1 MIYIDEK
8 DKCCGCE
15 ACVQICPKSCV
26 TFCEDDEGFYYP
38 EVDIETCINCHLC
51 EKVCPMLNQRDAQ
64 YPLETYSGRIND
76 DIILRE
82 SSSGGIF
89 SLLAEYTIMQGGVVF
104 GARYDECWNVVHD
117 YTDSLEGIKA
127 FRGSKYTQSKIG
139 KSYILAESFLKE
151 GRIVLFTGTS
161 CQILGLKTFLGR
173 GYPNLLAVD
182 IVCHGVPSPKIWQ
195 AYLKQLNPQGL
206 KITSVNL
213 RDKSRGWKR
222 YSYMIKAGDTTLYDD
237 YAANSVYLKGFMSK
251 TFLRPSCYGCPAK
264 NGSAGSDITL
274 ADNWGIWDVN
284 PNEFDDKGMSAILI
298 NSEKGKNVVKG
309 LNATFRE
316 YPFDVFIKNNLSYTE
331 SATLPKYRKLF
342 WLKFPQMGFGVIE
355 TINNKMRPSV
365 LKRAVIKL
373 KRMMNL

>member
-1 MIYIDEK
+1 MIYIEEK

-15 ACVQICPKSCV
+15 ACVQICPKSCI
-26 TFCEDDEGFYYP
+26 TFCEDDEGFCYP
-38 EVDIETCINCHLC
+38 EVNIETCINCHLC

-64 YPLETYSGRIND
+64 YPLETYSGRISDNS
-76 DIILRE
+76 ILE
-82 SSSGGIF
+82 NSSSGGIF

-104 GARYDECWNVVHD
+104 GARYDNIWNVVHD
-117 YTDSLEGIKA
+117 YADTLEGIKA
-127 FRGSKYTQSKIG
+127 FRGSKYAQSKIG
-139 KSYILAESFLKE
+139 KSYILAEEFLKE
-151 GRIVLFTGTS
+151 GKMVLFTGTS
-161 CQILGLKTFLGR
+161 CQILGLKTFLR
-173 GYPNLLAVD
+173 RDYPNLLAVD

-274 ADNWGIWDVN
+274 ADNWGIWEVE
-284 PNEFDDKGMSAILI
+284 PEEFDNKGMSAILI
-298 NSEKGKNVVKG
+298 NSEKGKNVISRLK
-309 LNATFRE
+309 ATLRE
-316 YPFDVFIKNNLSYTE
+316 YPFDVFIKNNPSYMK
-331 SATLPKYRKLF
+331 SAKFPKYRNLF
-342 WLKFPQMGFGVIE
+342 WQKFPQMGFRVIE
-355 TINNKMRPSV
+355 IINNKMRPSV
-365 LKRAVIKL
+365 LKRAIVKL